1 MILKVIARA
10 YVVAK
15 NNRLAI
21 FLALSVVLHAILVF
35 LPHQVR
41 HFKPKKA
48 ALAVQIV
55 VPPPPAMPQVEWIVP
70 ESESPK
76 PTESPKKAE
85 KSKANNESPSKNSLI
100 PKTWKEAIFEKIEAQ
115 KSAGLFYPKAAIL
128 QGLEGTAEVMI
139 FLDAEGKVLAARLEA
154 TSGHAILDEAALKV
168 ARALKTLPRGAP
180 TEIVLPIVFR
190 LE

>member
-21 FLALSVVLHAILVF
+21 FLALSVVLHAVLVF

-55 VPPPPAMPQVEWIVP
+55 APPPPAMPKVEWVVP
-70 ESESPK
+70 ETESESPT
-76 PTESPKKAE
+76 PQKKTE
-85 KSKANNESPSKNSLI
+85 KSKTKEAPPTKNSLI
-100 PKTWKEAIFEKIEAQ
+100 QKTWKEAIFEKIEAQ